1 MERVSESFHELIAA
15 LRKCRQG
22 CPWTRKQSV
31 ESYGREL
38 LSEAEEL
45 KQALERHDYQNLRE
59 ELGDVLWDVL
69 MVAHFAEDA
78 GHFTVD
84 EIMRSV
90 VEKMKRRKPYV
101 FEGREVSLEEAH
113 RLWKEAKKQERLG
126 KGGSAPP
133 PD

>member
-1 MERVSESFHELIAA
+1 MEPIHESFGELVAA

-31 ESYGREL
+31 ESYGLQL

-45 KQALERHDYQNLRE
+45 KQALERHDYPNLKE

-90 VEKMKRRKPYV
+90 VGKMKRRKPYI

-113 RLWKEAKKQERLG
+113 RLWKEGKKQERLG
-126 KGGSAPP
+126 KGGSTPLP
-133 PD
+133 G